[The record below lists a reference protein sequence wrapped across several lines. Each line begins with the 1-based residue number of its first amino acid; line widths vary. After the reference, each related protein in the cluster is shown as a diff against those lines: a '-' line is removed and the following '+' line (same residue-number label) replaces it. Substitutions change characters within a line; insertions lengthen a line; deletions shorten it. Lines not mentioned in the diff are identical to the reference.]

1 MPIRSFRGL
10 MTDGDIDTI
19 PLHTNDGSMGY
30 KIVKFRIMGF
40 EPGGDNY
47 ESIVKVYTI
56 LQTTATASI
65 DFSDNTMAAAGF
77 FTGDTTQQTMKED
90 SIVFD
95 NQIFNQD
102 IYITYNDLQG
112 TDAKINYYIELE
124 LVKLDLNENTM
135 ATLKDIRN
143 IEAQRV

>member
-1 MPIRSFRGL
+1 
-10 MTDGDIDTI
+10 MTDGDIDII

>member
-135 ATLKDIRN
+135 ATLKDIIN